1 MATRVE
7 TRREIAT
14 MLLSSWQQVLR
25 KIAFQVFLFSF
36 IILFLEATLFSTLL
50 FTHTYLIAMQS
61 IAFALLGIGLGALI
75 AAWLD
80 NQTISNWVTWA
91 MLGNIGAVFALFI
104 NITAFPNTVPYSPF
118 LILPFIFGSAVI
130 SHAFR
135 QGDTGSLYF
144 FDLAG
149 AAAGIILFVVLLP
162 LWRVEGNLIFLA
174 LLMAGIAYLQM
185 RPQRKIKRSLLG
197 LQVILLLMLP
207 LSMFTQTLNLSN
219 LISCPSFAP
228 PKKIFCWLDARSD
241 SSHVV
246 VSQGDL
252 AARIDI
258 LSLFSP
264 KYGHNRL
271 WVNYNGMMAD
281 SISASKLE
289 MNKGDLRI
297 PGNLTPHPDILII
310 GTAGNG
316 IIRPARLLA
325 GKTGKIDGLEINAGL
340 VSLMT
345 GPLKKASGDVYSYLD
360 HLFITDARTFL
371 NTHNKS
377 YGVIT
382 LLNTYTGRLEH
393 SLGAP
398 EYLHTVEAMDSYL
411 AHLTPNGFL
420 IFEIRDVNDLTR
432 AAGLRII
439 NALAEAYS
447 ARSGDPQVQDNFYIY
462 EYYPKNQSLVR
473 GNNYTMVIFKNTS
486 LTDAEI
492 NYLNSWI
499 DNHNEPGKIPRV
511 NRLHVPGETSVHD
524 YGRFITATPEERLHY
539 FADSAWIT
547 APTTDDRPFL
557 ADAKP
562 GFQEVKNVVQRT
574 AVIILIAVLILLI
587 SQWRGKPARNVVK
600 IAPFW
605 LYFAATG
612 SGYLLI
618 EVTLIQWLQIFTG
631 LPAYTFIFVL
641 GALLLFSGIGAYISR
656 NWTFRRIA
664 PSFIVLLGL
673 IGSYGFW
680 LQPMM
685 VGLQT
690 PSFFWNAF
698 LAALLLLPLGFFMG
712 IPLPYGLRLLRQ
724 QFSDKDVPFG
734 YGLNSLFGTLGS
746 SSAIFI
752 ALYAGFNVVFKLG
765 AAAYLFAF
773 LALIIV
779 WLHIS
784 KETLFKDKKI

>member
-1 MATRVE
+1 MTTIME
-7 TRREIAT
+7 TNGKVIAV
-14 MLLSSWQQVLR
+14 LPSRWQQVFSTTT
-25 KIAFQVFLFSF
+25 FQVFIFSF

-61 IAFALLGIGLGALI
+61 IAFALLGIGIGSLI

-80 NQTISNWVTWA
+80 KQAISNWMTWA
-91 MLGNIGAVFALFI
+91 MLGNIGAIFALFI
-104 NITAFPNTVPYSPF
+104 NITAFPNTVTYSPF
-118 LILPFIFGSAVI
+118 LILPFVFGSAVI
-130 SHAFR
+130 SHAFS

-149 AAAGIILFVVLLP
+149 AAAGIVLFVILLP
-162 LWRVEGNLIFLA
+162 LWRIEGNLIFLA
-174 LLMAGIAYLQM
+174 LLMAGMAYLQI

-197 LQVILLLMLP
+197 MQVILLLMLP
-207 LSMFTQTLNLSN
+207 LSMFTRTFNLSS

-228 PKKIFCWLDARSD
+228 PKKIFCWLDARAD
-241 SSHVV
+241 SSHIV
-246 VSQGDL
+246 VSKGDL

-264 KYGHNRL
+264 KHGHNRL

-289 MNKGDLRI
+289 TSKGDLRI
-297 PGNLTPHPDILII
+297 PENLTADPDILII

-345 GPLKKASGDVYSYLD
+345 GPLKKASGNVYDYLD
-360 HLFITDARTFL
+360 RLFITDARTFL

-420 IFEIRDVNDLTR
+420 IFEIRDVNGLTR

-447 ARSGDPQVQDNFYIY
+447 VRSGDPQVQDNFYVY
-462 EYYPKNQSLVR
+462 EYYPKNQRLVR
-473 GNNYTMVIFKNTS
+473 GNNYTMVIFKNAS
-486 LTDAEI
+486 LTGAEI

-499 DNHNEPGKIPRV
+499 DDHNEPRKTPRV

-524 YGRFITATPEERLHY
+524 YGRFITATPEERLHF
-539 FADSAWIT
+539 FADSTWIT

-557 ADAKP
+557 ADSKI

-574 AVIILIAVLILLI
+574 AVIILIAVLVLLI
-587 SQWRGKPARNVVK
+587 SQWRGKSVRNMVEMV
-600 IAPFW
+600 PFW
-605 LYFAATG
+605 IYFAATG
-612 SGYLLI
+612 LGYLLI
-618 EVTLIQWLQIFTG
+618 EVALIQWLQIFTG

-641 GALLLFSGIGAYISR
+641 GSLLLFSGIGAYISR
-656 NWTFRRIA
+656 NWSFRKIA

-673 IGSYGFW
+673 IGSYVLW
-680 LQPMM
+680 LQPVMIW
-685 VGLQT
+685 LQT
-690 PSFFWNAF
+690 PSFFSNAL
-698 LAALLLLPLGFFMG
+698 LAALLLFPLSFVMG

-724 QFSDKDVPFG
+724 QFSEKDVPFG

-746 SSAIFI
+746 SIAIFI
-752 ALYAGFNVVFKLG
+752 ALYAGFNMVFKLG

-773 LALIIV
+773 LAFVFIQ
-779 WLHIS
+779 
-784 KETLFKDKKI
+784 KK